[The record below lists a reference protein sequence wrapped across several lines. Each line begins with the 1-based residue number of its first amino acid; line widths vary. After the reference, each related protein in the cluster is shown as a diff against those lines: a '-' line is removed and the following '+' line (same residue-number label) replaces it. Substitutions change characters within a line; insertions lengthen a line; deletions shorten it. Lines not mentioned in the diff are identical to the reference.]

1 MTEYSDTYWNNLL
14 AQYQAGTISK
24 DDQYK
29 LEKRALDDPFLFDA
43 LEGFSLMNAENEE
56 KKKSKTR
63 ILTLPRM
70 AAAAS
75 LVFLV
80 AMIFL
85 LKNDGSPENLPNQ
98 ESIAMVLDKDTN
110 EESNKEVQESNEI
123 AIEKEQKTA
132 TEKRKTSKT
141 KEKVSEK
148 VNSNSKIAKKSNPI
162 PTTTSVQNDIVQ
174 EDAEESI
181 AQETTVTN
189 INNNSTDV
197 NSGSEEMADVG
208 DEAPVTKAKVKEEL
222 HKVFYKVEPAIGV
235 KDFEEYVRESIEN
248 RGLQQNPPLKVT
260 IEFDIKKD
268 GSITNFLHIFNG
280 CSQCGAYAIY
290 LLSGSGVWKTIP
302 EGQEGKARY
311 TLEF

>member
-1 MTEYSDTYWNNLL
+1 MNISDDRN
-14 AQYQAGTISK
+14 SMV
-24 DDQYK
+24 
-29 LEKRALDDPFLFDA
+29 P
-43 LEGFSLMNAENEE
+43 E
-56 KKKSKTR
+56 KKSDDF
-63 ILTLPRM
+63 IL
-70 AAAAS
+70 
-75 LVFLV
+75 
-80 AMIFL
+80 
-85 LKNDGSPENLPNQ
+85 
-98 ESIAMVLDKDTN
+98 
-110 EESNKEVQESNEI
+110 
-123 AIEKEQKTA
+123 
-132 TEKRKTSKT
+132 
-141 KEKVSEK
+141 
-148 VNSNSKIAKKSNPI
+148 
-162 PTTTSVQNDIVQ
+162 
-174 EDAEESI
+174 
-181 AQETTVTN
+181 
-189 INNNSTDV
+189 V

>member
-110 EESNKEVQESNEI
+110 EESNKEVQESNELLLVYKMI
-123 AIEKEQKTA
+123 SSKKM
-132 TEKRKTSKT
+132 RK
-141 KEKVSEK
+141 
-148 VNSNSKIAKKSNPI
+148 NLLLKKQQSLI
-162 PTTTSVQNDIVQ
+162 SIIIVQ
-174 EDAEESI
+174 MM
-181 AQETTVTN
+181 Q
-189 INNNSTDV
+189 
-197 NSGSEEMADVG
+197 
-208 DEAPVTKAKVKEEL
+208 
-222 HKVFYKVEPAIGV
+222 
-235 KDFEEYVRESIEN
+235 
-248 RGLQQNPPLKVT
+248 
-260 IEFDIKKD
+260 
-268 GSITNFLHIFNG
+268 
-280 CSQCGAYAIY
+280 
-290 LLSGSGVWKTIP
+290 
-302 EGQEGKARY
+302 
-311 TLEF
+311 